1 MATAIRRIKKEF
13 DDINK
18 DGGSEYSATMP
29 IPDNMHQW
37 HVIITGPPDS
47 VYEGIKYKLK
57 VEFPEN
63 YPFKAPKIHFITPI
77 YHANVMLTTGEICLD
92 ILKDN
97 WTPALS
103 LPKVLLS
110 LQLLMAA
117 PNGESALNFE
127 ASRLLTDDIAAMKAK
142 VAAMAAENPVN

>member
-18 DGGSEYSATMP
+18 EGGSEYSATMP
-29 IPDNMHQW
+29 IPDNMHEW

-57 VEFPEN
+57 VVFPEN
-63 YPFKAPKIHFITPI
+63 YPFKAPKITFITPI

-110 LQLLMAA
+110 LQLLLAA

-142 VAAMAAENPVN
+142 VAAMAAENPVV